1 VSKDNRNQQ
10 NPSQPDAAGDDDARL
25 NTRGSSNARPD
36 RSQSERSADGRTSA
50 ADKLAMFRNQLFN
63 SALPELPEIS
73 GFHLCWLT
81 TTNPRDSII
90 MRQRLGYEL
99 LKASDFPGF
108 DLVTQKTGEYAG
120 CVAVNEMLAAKLPLD
135 LYEMYMTEAHH
146 NAPNAEEDK
155 LKATIEMIQ
164 QTARGVKAEVLVE
177 EGNAQLGGKTR
188 QPSFEG

>member
-1 VSKDNRNQQ
+1 MSKDNRNPQ
-10 NPSQPDAAGDDDARL
+10 NPSPPEVVGDDDARL
-25 NTRGSSNARPD
+25 NTRGMSDVRPA
-36 RSQSERSADGRTSA
+36 RSQDERPAQGRTSA

-73 GFHLCWLT
+73 GYHLCWLT

-99 LKASDFPGF
+99 IKASEFPGF

-146 NAPNAEEDK
+146 NAPNQEEDK
-155 LKATIEMIQ
+155 LKATLESIQ
-164 QTARGVKAEVLVE
+164 ATARGVKAEVLVE
-177 EGNAQLGGKTR
+177 EGNAELGRNTR
-188 QPSFEG
+188 TPRFES